1 MKNYHIQ
8 NRLLTGLFFLYAV
21 SICGQLN
28 ASGVQLWQKVKE
40 NSRIAAQCSDENILN
55 FHCGLQE
62 IQLNDYI
69 RHSKN
74 KSHTL
79 TVVYASKENEVIWY
93 NDSEKITLANNQ
105 FKKAYKD
112 KNIELKKKPS
122 FFSFA
127 SNGDPKASGRDSLNI
142 QLANKNVYE
151 MIFMP
156 RKANT
161 GELNKIHSYL
171 SIKYGISLEKG
182 KYYASDGKVIWD
194 PEMHKEYP
202 FRVTGI
208 GRDENNEL
216 YQKESSNQE
225 DSFLAI
231 GLNDIKRTNA
241 ENTSSIDNYNFVI
254 WSDDNKAMSLKN
266 EGNFN
271 ILERNWE
278 INFIGNTIPKDNYQV
293 RIDKEKINPRAL
305 PVEYWMFVKKGNGE
319 TLKIT
324 GKEENDYIIFSKVEF
339 MNAFDS
345 GSNTYFTFGTS
356 PLKNHKGKDDG
367 IQPLAGVKASDNDV
381 SSMINMINLY
391 PNPVK
396 KDQNFTLTFPSM
408 EDLSIS
414 VYDAGGR
421 LIILDKVDRNARSYA
436 NHMASQGSY
445 LVILTRNGK
454 ILKTFKL
461 IVD

>member
-1 MKNYHIQ
+1 
-8 NRLLTGLFFLYAV
+8 
-21 SICGQLN
+21 
-28 ASGVQLWQKVKE
+28 
-40 NSRIAAQCSDENILN
+40 
-55 FHCGLQE
+55 
-62 IQLNDYI
+62 
-69 RHSKN
+69 
-74 KSHTL
+74 
-79 TVVYASKENEVIWY
+79 
-93 NDSEKITLANNQ
+93 
-105 FKKAYKD
+105 
-112 KNIELKKKPS
+112 
-122 FFSFA
+122 
-127 SNGDPKASGRDSLNI
+127 
-142 QLANKNVYE
+142 
-151 MIFMP
+151 MIFIP
-156 RKANT
+156 RKAKAM
-161 GELNKIHSYL
+161 ELNKIHSYL

-194 PEMHKEYP
+194 PEMHKGYQ
-202 FRVTGI
+202 FRVTGL

-216 YQKESSNQE
+216 YQKQSSNQE
-225 DSFLAI
+225 DSFLTI
-231 GLNDIKRTNA
+231 GLNDIKKINV
-241 ENTSSIDNYNFVI
+241 ENGSPIDNYNFVI
-254 WSDDNKAMSLKN
+254 WSDDNKAIYLKS
-266 EGNFN
+266 EGNFD

-278 INFIGNTIPKDNYQV
+278 INFIGNTIPRENYQV

-305 PVEYWMFVKKGNGE
+305 PVEYWMFVKKENGE

-324 GKEENDYIIFSKVEF
+324 GKEENDYITFSKVEF

-345 GSNTYFTFGTS
+345 GSNVYFTFGTS
-356 PLKNHKGKDDG
+356 PLKNHRGKDDG
-367 IQPLAGVKASDNDV
+367 IQPLAGVKASDNDF

-408 EDLSIS
+408 EDLSVS

-445 LVILTRNGK
+445 LIILTHNGK